1 VGNGFWR
8 DGRFAEAVEDP
19 ACPVWGS
26 KVGRSAAALSMSL
39 FRLRAA
45 LEKCMERGL
54 ENA

>member
-1 VGNGFWR
+1 VPLTELAR
-8 DGRFAEAVEDP
+8 
-19 ACPVWGS
+19 
-26 KVGRSAAALSMSL
+26 KLGRSAAALSMTL